1 MTRDRYNESNV
12 LDALPVKIK
21 YTTDTFS
28 TVTMKSMLSTDPD
41 NEPDFSDE
49 SSETYFNNLSDYANS
64 DKSANKPAADYFDL
78 IMMINLVSDLIKADG
93 AANQADNTLILT
105 KMWRLHL
112 DAADHA
118 GVSIANNLYSTREL
132 YHLAIA
138 KYYESRIDDLDHNA
152 SMQVAIEQHET
163 FKQFSRVLVDEDEE
177 GIKI

>member
-1 MTRDRYNESNV
+1 MTRERYNESNV
-12 LDALPVKIK
+12 LDALPARIK

-28 TVTMKSMLSTDPD
+28 TVTMKSMISTEPD
-41 NEPDFSDE
+41 TEPDFSDE

-64 DKSANKPAADYFDL
+64 DKKANDPAPDYFDL
-78 IMMINLVSDLIKADG
+78 VMMINLVSDLIKADG
-93 AANQADNTLILT
+93 ASNKADNTLILT

-118 GVSIANNLYSTREL
+118 GLSIDNNLYSTREL

-138 KYYESRIDDLDHNA
+138 KYYESRIDELDHNA
-152 SMQVAIEQHET
+152 SMQVAVEQHET
-163 FKQFSRVLVDEDEE
+163 FKQYSRVLVDDEEE